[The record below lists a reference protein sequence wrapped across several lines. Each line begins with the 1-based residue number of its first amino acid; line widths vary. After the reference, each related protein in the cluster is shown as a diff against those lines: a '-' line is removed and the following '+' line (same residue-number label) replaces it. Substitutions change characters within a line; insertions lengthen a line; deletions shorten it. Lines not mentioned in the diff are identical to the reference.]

1 MASLQLGAQTEQT
14 EHAAH
19 TGVSR
24 DAESSAVGVGPAV
37 VGSSAVGT
45 AASRRDDF
53 FTGAV
58 FAATVALPWLSN
70 AELFALSTCSR
81 KLLCLRYDLDRW
93 AVVLTADTYESFRI
107 RREAVP
113 VCFDLPT
120 FDLAVYL
127 GPRLSVSMH
136 DRQYGHKTQN
146 DNGFWLALYGL
157 FWESPGV
164 NADALAG
171 VHSVDLSCTGLRD
184 VRALGG
190 VSILRLHRCNEVR
203 DVGALGRVTTLD
215 LSWCEGVSDVSAL

>member
-1 MASLQLGAQTEQT
+1 MSSFAPGEHSMASRSSASDALPAAVGAGAAGGAQE
-14 EHAAH
+14 
-19 TGVSR
+19 
-24 DAESSAVGVGPAV
+24 
-37 VGSSAVGT
+37 
-45 AASRRDDF
+45 F

-58 FAATVALPWLSN
+58 FAATVAPLLSN
-70 AELFALSTCSR
+70 ADIFALSSVSR
-81 KLLCLRYDLDRW
+81 KLLCLRCDLGRW
-93 AVVLTADTYESFRI
+93 AVQLTGATFESFRI
-107 RREAVP
+107 RRYAVP